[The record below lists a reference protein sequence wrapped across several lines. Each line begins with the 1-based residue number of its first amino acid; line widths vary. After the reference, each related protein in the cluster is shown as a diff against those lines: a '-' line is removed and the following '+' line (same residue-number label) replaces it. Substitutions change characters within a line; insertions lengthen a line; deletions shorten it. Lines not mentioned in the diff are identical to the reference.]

1 MSENLDNKK
10 IDFARNILEHNS
22 DLIHLIDT
30 KAGLILGS
38 SGIILGLLSFFD
50 RSSVVENTMYALFAT
65 VMFLG
70 ATMIFSFLTIFP
82 RTTPK
87 TKTYTAIFY
96 KSITQQTEEEY
107 SEIIDSLTYE
117 KIIAD
122 YTNNI
127 HRLAVVQKRKFKT
140 LRMSL
145 LFMMISIVSLM
156 VTLYGYFV
164 YF

>member
-1 MSENLDNKK
+1 MSKNLGNKK
-10 IDFARNILEHNS
+10 IDFAKNVLEHNS

-50 RSSVVENTMYALFAT
+50 RSQVVESTTYALFAT

-70 ATMIFSFLTIFP
+70 ATMVFSFLTIFP

-87 TKTYTAIFY
+87 AKTDTAIFY

-107 SEIIDSLTYE
+107 SKIIDSLTYE

-122 YTNNI
+122 YANNI
-127 HRLAVVQKRKFKT
+127 HRLAVVQKRKFRT
-140 LRMSL
+140 LRISL
-145 LFMMISIVSLM
+145 SFMMISVVSLM
-156 VTLYGYFV
+156 VTLYCYFA

>member
-10 IDFARNILEHNS
+10 IDFAKNVLEHNS

-50 RSSVVENTMYALFAT
+50 RSPAVESTTYALFAT

-70 ATMIFSFLTIFP
+70 ATMVFSFLTIFP
-82 RTTPK
+82 RITPK
-87 TKTYTAIFY
+87 AKTDTAIFY

-107 SEIIDSLTYE
+107 SKIIDSLTYE

-122 YTNNI
+122 YANNI
-127 HRLAVVQKRKFKT
+127 HRLAVVQKRKFRT
-140 LRMSL
+140 LRISL
-145 LFMMISIVSLM
+145 SFMMISVVSLM
-156 VTLYGYFV
+156 VTLYCYFA